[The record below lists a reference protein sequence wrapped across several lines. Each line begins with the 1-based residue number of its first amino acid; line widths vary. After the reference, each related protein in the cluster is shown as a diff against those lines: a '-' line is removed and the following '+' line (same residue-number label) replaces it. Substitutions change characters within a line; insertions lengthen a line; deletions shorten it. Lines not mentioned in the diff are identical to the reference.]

1 MYEHKAVVLGTNYYI
16 GLGVVR
22 ALGMKGVWVTT
33 VDYEPSHYGVSKF
46 VKERLIAPHYKKE
59 EQACV
64 KFLIDYAKKQKAKPV
79 LFPTADLYVDFMEDN
94 YDALKEY
101 YLWPN
106 DQKGLYKAIM
116 DKASLLQ
123 FTEKYQIKT
132 PEILPMDTPDLYPR
146 VTKEFGYPCI
156 IKPAESMPF
165 VNAYRTKVF
174 RVENEKQLREKMEM
188 IKRDG
193 FYVFVQRII
202 PGPEENCYSFD
213 VYMDRH
219 NEAAAYMTTCKIRQ
233 WPINFGASTYAKQKY
248 IPELYD
254 LCMPLFQGIQYR
266 GFAEVELKRDVNT
279 GTIYLMEINVRFVN
293 FVWLQV
299 QMGMNTPM
307 MYYLDCLG
315 EEVSGAKIAEDKEVY
330 WKYEYEDISAIRA
343 YLRTGQMTWGKI
355 IGDYRLK
362 KVCSTWWSKDPG
374 PGWSF
379 FKWAVGHK
387 LKG

>member
-22 ALGMKGVWVTT
+22 ALGEQGVWVTT

-46 VKERLIAPHYKKE
+46 VKEQLIAPHYKKE

-64 KFLIDYAKKQKAKPV
+64 EFLIDYAKKQKQKPV

-123 FTEKYQIKT
+123 FTEKYNIKT
-132 PEILPMDTPDLYPR
+132 PEILTMDTPNLYSR

-165 VNAYRTKVF
+165 VNAYRAKVF
-174 RVENEKQLREKMEM
+174 RVENEKQLREKIEM
-188 IKRDG
+188 IKRHG
-193 FYVFVQRII
+193 FFVFVQRII

-219 NEAAAYMTTCKIRQ
+219 NEAAAHMTTCKIRQ

-254 LCMPLFQGIQYR
+254 LCMPLFQGLKYR

-279 GTIYLMEINVRFVN
+279 GVIYLMEINVRFVN

-315 EEVSGAKIAEDKEVY
+315 EEVSGAKITEDREVY

-355 IGDYRLK
+355 LRDYRLK
-362 KVCSTWWSKDPG
+362 KVSSTWWHKDPG

-379 FKWAVGHK
+379 FKWAITHK
-387 LKG
+387 LKR